1 MPIELYILRHGL
13 AEEHSHSGRDR
24 DRALTPE
31 GIERTHSAGKALR
44 KMDVEFDLVLSSP
57 FVRAWQTAEIIV
69 EELSC
74 ANRLQKCEAL
84 SSGGPIEE
92 VFEALKK
99 IEGAY
104 ESVLLVGH
112 EPDLS
117 QIISTLLSGSPDLAV
132 TMKKGGLAKLTC
144 MAADPGSAR
153 LEWLLT
159 PKHLC
164 RLD

>member
-1 MPIELYILRHGL
+1 MDLYILRHGL
-13 AEEHSHSGRDR
+13 AEEQSNTGRDR

-31 GIERTHSAGKALR
+31 GKEKTRAAGKALR
-44 KMDVEFDLVLSSP
+44 KLDTEFDLVLSSP

-69 EELSC
+69 TELDC
-74 ANRLQKCEAL
+74 ENKLQKCDAL
-84 SSGGPIEE
+84 SSGAAIDE
-92 VFEALKK
+92 VLETIKK
-99 IEGAY
+99 LEGAY

-117 QIISTLLSGSPDLAV
+117 RLISILLSGSLDVAV
-132 TMKKGGLAKLTC
+132 TMKKGGLAKLACATAEAGGAC
-144 MAADPGSAR
+144 

>member
-1 MPIELYILRHGL
+1 MELYILRHGL
-13 AEEHSHSGRDR
+13 AEERNESGRDR

-31 GIERTHSAGKALR
+31 GKERTHAAGKALR
-44 KMDVEFDLVLSSP
+44 KMNIEFDLVLSSP
-57 FVRAWQTAEIIV
+57 FVRAWQTAEILL
-69 EELSC
+69 EELEC
-74 ANRLQKCEAL
+74 ANSLQQCEAL
-84 SSGGPIEE
+84 SSGAAMEE
-92 VFEALKK
+92 VLEALKK
-99 IEGAY
+99 AEGSY

-117 QIISTLLSGSPDLAV
+117 QLISALLSGSPDLAI

-144 MAADPGSAR
+144 GTVDPGSAR

-159 PKHLC
+159 SKHLC